1 MIEQLMVKDYILFDY
16 ALVDFTHGMHVITG
30 ETGAGKSL
38 LIDAIGYLSGK
49 RINGNIVRKGK
60 DKAIL
65 QMVCSTS
72 SPKIS
77 QMLEENGFE
86 VEDSILITRTVQ
98 ANQKSTIRINQQ
110 ITTLSFVRE
119 LVSYMIDMHSQMDTY
134 QLMQPSVQ
142 LDLLDALAQT
152 KDLREEVAQQYTTLK
167 AIEKEYHT
175 CKNESLSEDELD
187 YLTAQLNR
195 IDELNIQEGELESLQ
210 EKVKICAEMEKN
222 TELFSQSIYQ
232 LNKENGLMDTCYDL
246 SKELSKTNSTSEIA
260 NQLMDIYYRFDEIK
274 ENLQEQLNQ
283 FDQSSESIDE
293 MESRIYT
300 IKAMYKRYG
309 GSFFS
314 LMEAKANLEKKIE
327 RFLSREHILA
337 EMETNLSKAR
347 KAYDQLAEELS
358 QKRKAIF
365 SSVEQQ
371 VNQHCHD
378 LMLEHADFHISSQEK
393 EASKDGKDAIEF
405 LISMNPGQPLVPLK
419 DSASGGELSRLML
432 ALKVVFQAQQ
442 GVDTIIF
449 DEIDTGVSGKVAFAM
464 GHKMYTLAQH
474 YQVLCITHLA
484 SVACFG
490 DRHYCVQKTSE
501 DGSTQTSIHLL
512 NEKETLEELAVMS
525 SGQVNQASLQAA
537 QELKDRAIHG

>member
-175 CKNESLSEDELD
+175 CKNESLSDDELD

-309 GSFFS
+309 GSFSS

-327 RFLSREHILA
+327 RFLLREHILV

-464 GHKMYTLAQH
+464 GHKMHTLAQH

>member
-167 AIEKEYHT
+167 TIEKEYHT
-175 CKNESLSEDELD
+175 CKNESLSDDELD

-309 GSFFS
+309 GSFSS

-464 GHKMYTLAQH
+464 GHKMHTLAQH

-512 NEKETLEELAVMS
+512 NEKATLEELAVMS

>member
-175 CKNESLSEDELD
+175 CKNESLSDDELD
-187 YLTAQLNR
+187 YLTAQLNH

-464 GHKMYTLAQH
+464 GHKMHTLAQH

>member
-175 CKNESLSEDELD
+175 CKNESLSDDELD

-222 TELFSQSIYQ
+222 TELYSQSIYQ

-309 GSFFS
+309 GSFSS
-314 LMEAKANLEKKIE
+314 LVEAKANLEKKIE

-378 LMLEHADFHISSQEK
+378 LMLEHADFHISSQKK

-419 DSASGGELSRLML
+419 DSASGGERSRLML

-464 GHKMYTLAQH
+464 GHKMHTLAQH

>member
-175 CKNESLSEDELD
+175 CKNESLSDDELD

-293 MESRIYT
+293 MEFRIYT

-309 GSFFS
+309 GSFSS

-365 SSVEQQ
+365 RSVEQQ

-464 GHKMYTLAQH
+464 GHKMHTLAQH

-525 SGQVNQASLQAA
+525 SGQVNKASLQAA

>member
-175 CKNESLSEDELD
+175 CKNESLSDDELD

-300 IKAMYKRYG
+300 IKVMYKRYG

-365 SSVEQQ
+365 SLVEQQ

-464 GHKMYTLAQH
+464 GHKMHTLAQH

>member
-86 VEDSILITRTVQ
+86 IEDSILITRTVQ

-175 CKNESLSEDELD
+175 CKNESLSDDELD

-210 EKVKICAEMEKN
+210 EKVTICAEMEKN

-309 GSFFS
+309 GSFSS

-464 GHKMYTLAQH
+464 GHKMHTLAQH

>member
-65 QMVCSTS
+65 KMVCSTS

-175 CKNESLSEDELD
+175 CKNESLSDDELD

-222 TELFSQSIYQ
+222 TELYSQSIYQ

-309 GSFFS
+309 GSFSS

-393 EASKDGKDAIEF
+393 EASKDGKDVIEF

-464 GHKMYTLAQH
+464 GHKMHTLAQH

-512 NEKETLEELAVMS
+512 NEKATLEELAVMS

>member
-175 CKNESLSEDELD
+175 CKNESLSDDELD

-300 IKAMYKRYG
+300 IKVMYKRYG
-309 GSFFS
+309 GSFSS

-464 GHKMYTLAQH
+464 GHKMHTLAQH

>member
-175 CKNESLSEDELD
+175 CKNESLSDDELD

-314 LMEAKANLEKKIE
+314 LMETKANLEKKIE

-337 EMETNLSKAR
+337 EMETNLSEAR
-347 KAYDQLAEELS
+347 KAYDQLVEELS

-464 GHKMYTLAQH
+464 GHKMHTLAQH

>member
-222 TELFSQSIYQ
+222 TELYSQSIYQ

-464 GHKMYTLAQH
+464 GHKMHTLAQH

>member
-49 RINGNIVRKGK
+49 RINGNIVCKGK

-175 CKNESLSEDELD
+175 CKNESLSDDELD

-358 QKRKAIF
+358 QTRKAIF

-464 GHKMYTLAQH
+464 GHKMHTLAQH

>member
-175 CKNESLSEDELD
+175 CKNESLSDDELD

-309 GSFFS
+309 GSFS
-314 LMEAKANLEKKIE
+314 LLMEAKANLEKKIE

-405 LISMNPGQPLVPLK
+405 LVSMNPGQPLVPLK
-419 DSASGGELSRLML
+419 DAASGGELSRLML

-464 GHKMYTLAQH
+464 GHKMHTLAQH

>member
-175 CKNESLSEDELD
+175 CKNESLSDDELD

-222 TELFSQSIYQ
+222 MELYSQSIYQ

-309 GSFFS
+309 GSFSS

-393 EASKDGKDAIEF
+393 EASKDGKDAIGF

-464 GHKMYTLAQH
+464 GHKMHTLAQH

-512 NEKETLEELAVMS
+512 NEKATLEELAVMS

>member
-16 ALVDFTHGMHVITG
+16 ALVDFAHGMHVITG

-49 RINGNIVRKGK
+49 RINGNIVGKGK

-77 QMLEENGFE
+77 QMLVENGFE

-175 CKNESLSEDELD
+175 CKNESLSDDELD

-464 GHKMYTLAQH
+464 GHKMHTLAQH

>member
-98 ANQKSTIRINQQ
+98 ANRKSTIRINQQ

-175 CKNESLSEDELD
+175 CKNESLSDDELD
-187 YLTAQLNR
+187 FLTAQLNR

-337 EMETNLSKAR
+337 EMETNLSEAR

-393 EASKDGKDAIEF
+393 EASKDGKDSIEF

-464 GHKMYTLAQH
+464 GHKMHTLAQH

>member
-1 MIEQLMVKDYILFDY
+1 MIELLMVKDYILFDY

-175 CKNESLSEDELD
+175 CKNESLSDDELD

-274 ENLQEQLNQ
+274 ENLQEQLYQ

-309 GSFFS
+309 GSFSS

-442 GVDTIIF
+442 GVDAIIF

-464 GHKMYTLAQH
+464 GHKMHTLAQH

>member
-86 VEDSILITRTVQ
+86 AEDSILITRTVQ

-175 CKNESLSEDELD
+175 CKNESLSDDELD

-222 TELFSQSIYQ
+222 TELYSQSIYQ

-309 GSFFS
+309 GSFSS

-393 EASKDGKDAIEF
+393 EVSKDGKDAIEF

-464 GHKMYTLAQH
+464 GHKMHTLAQH

>member
-152 KDLREEVAQQYTTLK
+152 KDLREEVAQQYTILK

-175 CKNESLSEDELD
+175 CKNESLSDDELD

-309 GSFFS
+309 GSFSS

-464 GHKMYTLAQH
+464 GHKMHTLAQH

>member
-152 KDLREEVAQQYTTLK
+152 RDLREEVAQQYTTLK

-175 CKNESLSEDELD
+175 CKNESLSDDELD

-464 GHKMYTLAQH
+464 GHKMHTLAQH

>member
-175 CKNESLSEDELD
+175 CKNESLSDDELD

-300 IKAMYKRYG
+300 IKAIYKRYG

-314 LMEAKANLEKKIE
+314 LMEAKTNLEKKIE

-358 QKRKAIF
+358 QTRKAIF

-464 GHKMYTLAQH
+464 GHKMHTLAQH

>member
-119 LVSYMIDMHSQMDTY
+119 LVSYMIDMHSQMDSY

-175 CKNESLSEDELD
+175 CKNESLSDDELD

-309 GSFFS
+309 GSFSS

-464 GHKMYTLAQH
+464 GHKMHTLAQH

>member
-175 CKNESLSEDELD
+175 CKNESLSDDELD

-293 MESRIYT
+293 MQSRIYT

-378 LMLEHADFHISSQEK
+378 LMLEHADFHISSQK
-393 EASKDGKDAIEF
+393 KDASKDGKDAIEF

-464 GHKMYTLAQH
+464 GHKMHTLAQH

-512 NEKETLEELAVMS
+512 NQKETLEELAVMS

>member
-86 VEDSILITRTVQ
+86 VEDSILITRMVQ

-175 CKNESLSEDELD
+175 CKNESLSDDELD

-405 LISMNPGQPLVPLK
+405 LISMNPGQALVPLK

-464 GHKMYTLAQH
+464 GHKMHTLAQH

>member
-86 VEDSILITRTVQ
+86 VEDSILITRMVQ

-175 CKNESLSEDELD
+175 CKNESLSDDELD
-187 YLTAQLNR
+187 YLTAQLNC

-405 LISMNPGQPLVPLK
+405 LISMNPGQALVPLK

-464 GHKMYTLAQH
+464 GHKMHTLAQH

>member
-49 RINGNIVRKGK
+49 RINSNIVRKGK

-175 CKNESLSEDELD
+175 CKNESLSDDELD

-309 GSFFS
+309 GSFSS

-464 GHKMYTLAQH
+464 GHKMHTLAQH

-525 SGQVNQASLQAA
+525 SGQMNQASLQAA

>member
-167 AIEKEYHT
+167 TIEKEYHT
-175 CKNESLSEDELD
+175 CKNESLSDDELD

-195 IDELNIQEGELESLQ
+195 IAELNIQEGELESLQ

-309 GSFFS
+309 GSFSS

-464 GHKMYTLAQH
+464 GHKMHTLAQH

>member
-175 CKNESLSEDELD
+175 CKNESLSDDELD

-222 TELFSQSIYQ
+222 TELYSQSIYQ

-246 SKELSKTNSTSEIA
+246 SNELSKTNSTSEIA

-309 GSFFS
+309 GSFSS

-464 GHKMYTLAQH
+464 GHKMHTLAQH

-512 NEKETLEELAVMS
+512 NEKATLEELAVMS

>member
-175 CKNESLSEDELD
+175 CKNESLSDDELD
-187 YLTAQLNR
+187 YLTVQLNR

-309 GSFFS
+309 GSFSS

-347 KAYDQLAEELS
+347 KAYDQLAEELL

-464 GHKMYTLAQH
+464 GHKMHTLAQH

>member
-98 ANQKSTIRINQQ
+98 ANQKSTIRVNQQ

-175 CKNESLSEDELD
+175 CKNESLSDDELD

-246 SKELSKTNSTSEIA
+246 SKEITKTNSTSEIA

-309 GSFFS
+309 GSFSS

-347 KAYDQLAEELS
+347 KVYDQLAEELS

-464 GHKMYTLAQH
+464 GHKMHTLAQH

>member
-175 CKNESLSEDELD
+175 CKNESLSDDELD

-260 NQLMDIYYRFDEIK
+260 NQLMDIYFRFDEIK
-274 ENLQEQLNQ
+274 ENLQEKLNQ

-309 GSFFS
+309 GSFSS

-464 GHKMYTLAQH
+464 GHKMHTLAQH

-525 SGQVNQASLQAA
+525 SGQMNQASLQAA

>member
-119 LVSYMIDMHSQMDTY
+119 LVSYMIDMHSQMDTN

-175 CKNESLSEDELD
+175 CKNESLSDDELD

-222 TELFSQSIYQ
+222 TELYSQSIYQ

-309 GSFFS
+309 GSFSS

-378 LMLEHADFHISSQEK
+378 LMLEHADFHISSQK
-393 EASKDGKDAIEF
+393 KDASKDGKDAIEF

-464 GHKMYTLAQH
+464 GHKMHTLAQH

>member
-110 ITTLSFVRE
+110 ITTLSFVRQ

-134 QLMQPSVQ
+134 QLMQSSVQ

-167 AIEKEYHT
+167 AIEKKYHT
-175 CKNESLSEDELD
+175 CKNESLSDDELD

-260 NQLMDIYYRFDEIK
+260 NQLMDIYYHFDEIK

-309 GSFFS
+309 GSFSS

-464 GHKMYTLAQH
+464 GHKMHTLAQH

-490 DRHYCVQKTSE
+490 DRHYCVQKTNE

>member
-175 CKNESLSEDELD
+175 CKNESLSDDELD

-210 EKVKICAEMEKN
+210 EKVKFCAEMEKN

-365 SSVEQQ
+365 SLVEQQ

-464 GHKMYTLAQH
+464 GHKMHTLAQH

>member
-167 AIEKEYHT
+167 ASEKEYHT
-175 CKNESLSEDELD
+175 CKNESLSDDELD

-260 NQLMDIYYRFDEIK
+260 NQLMDIYFRFDEIK

-309 GSFFS
+309 GSFSS

-464 GHKMYTLAQH
+464 GHKMHTLAQH

>member
-175 CKNESLSEDELD
+175 CKNESLSDDELD

-222 TELFSQSIYQ
+222 TELYSQSIYQ

-274 ENLQEQLNQ
+274 ENLQEQLNK

-309 GSFFS
+309 GSFSS

-393 EASKDGKDAIEF
+393 EASKDGKDAIGF

-464 GHKMYTLAQH
+464 GHKMHTLAQH

-512 NEKETLEELAVMS
+512 NEKATLEELAVMS

>member
-152 KDLREEVAQQYTTLK
+152 KYLREEVAQQYITLK

-175 CKNESLSEDELD
+175 CKNESLSDDELD

-222 TELFSQSIYQ
+222 TELYSQSIYQ

-309 GSFFS
+309 GSFSS

-371 VNQHCHD
+371 VSQHCHD

-464 GHKMYTLAQH
+464 GHKMHTLAQH

-512 NEKETLEELAVMS
+512 NEKATLEELAVMS

>member
-49 RINGNIVRKGK
+49 RINGNIVRKEK

-134 QLMQPSVQ
+134 QLMQPSIQ
-142 LDLLDALAQT
+142 LDLLDALAQI

-175 CKNESLSEDELD
+175 CKNESLSDDELD

-365 SSVEQQ
+365 SLVEQQ

-464 GHKMYTLAQH
+464 GHKMHTLAQH

>member
-98 ANQKSTIRINQQ
+98 ANQKSTIRVNQQ

-175 CKNESLSEDELD
+175 CKNESLSDDELD

-358 QKRKAIF
+358 QTRKAIF

-464 GHKMYTLAQH
+464 GHKMHTLAQH